1 MLVTASAK
9 YSAGSVSAFSE
20 QRECNFTVVT
30 SQTSL
35 KQPNL
40 SPPFFPSCTTSCPL
54 FRVGSHHHFHGEM
67 YPPEKQQFAFQLG
80 KWVGSTHPAAP
91 QPLVPRWHREG
102 SGAGCGEGRATF
114 FDDHQGWRGI
124 GLTTWDTPTVSHFF
138 RSSPLIC
145 KPQRKA
151 TA

>member
-40 SPPFFPSCTTSCPL
+40 SPPFFPSCTLPVLCFEL
-54 FRVGSHHHFHGEM
+54 
-67 YPPEKQQFAFQLG
+67 
-80 KWVGSTHPAAP
+80 
-91 QPLVPRWHREG
+91 
-102 SGAGCGEGRATF
+102 
-114 FDDHQGWRGI
+114 D
-124 GLTTWDTPTVSHFF
+124 LTTISTGKCTHQKSSNLLSSWESEWHQPILLLPSLLSPGDTG
-138 RSSPLIC
+138 
-145 KPQRKA
+145 KA
-151 TA
+151 VGLAVGKVGLRFLMTTRDGVALV